1 MKTGIRLAFA
11 FLIGFTA
18 ILNEGKAFQ
27 EIQKSGDRPKIGLV
41 LSGGGAKGMAHVG
54 VIRAMEKAGIRP
66 DFVVGTSMGS
76 VVGGLYAMGYS
87 SDELEQI
94 IRSID
99 WDLIISNRVGF
110 ETIAFEEKEYYNRYL
125 LEFPIRNGKISLP
138 SGLIEGQMLSE
149 VLHYYTWPARKYH
162 NFDEFPIP
170 FRCIA
175 TDISTGEPVIFKEGY
190 LHDALRSSIAIP
202 TAFTAFQLDSTMVV
216 DGGVVNNFPVDV
228 VREMGADFV
237 IGVNVSDEDFIKAEK
252 LEGFAAILMQ
262 LSMAKSLGKT
272 AENIKQTD
280 IYIKP
285 DLGPYGTASFD
296 DFDAIL
302 KIGDVT
308 GEKFYPQFKQV
319 ADSLGLSDHAQGIG
333 LDARPIRFENIT
345 VIGNSLF
352 PTPLILSKL
361 DLKAG
366 DEVTRDQV
374 QDGINRVFGMN
385 GFYKVDYSLVPA
397 SEGNYSLQIRVK
409 EKSSRL
415 LNTSI
420 HYDNQFSAGILVNY
434 TARDM
439 IGKSSRT
446 VAVADISQNP
456 KFRIDHYKYVGQA
469 KKLAFNLRL
478 NYLNQELPSYEDG
491 EETSLSI
498 VKNSRA
504 EAQLISTSSLK
515 ESFSFGALYEN
526 NNSKV
531 RLNSFFPEEIKN
543 VYQSYIGARLRY
555 YRNSQNDRNYP
566 TRGAE
571 GLLETVFNLKDWVGI
586 NLQSNVDSITFSAGG
601 EELKL
606 PASFIDQL
614 EDLVVPSPHA
624 TLYGRYSKFLSLGER
639 IQFKPEIAGGLVIS
653 NDDGDKIFQDFYIGG
668 YQNIRFGDTRFWGL
682 NYAEVQTPNFIKVG
696 AELQF
701 IPLKKIYLRG
711 GVNAL
716 GYSRQYPINETDF
729 PDNIFRDET
738 YFGYGA
744 DISYNSIL
752 GPISFGVSSN
762 TSDKKLRTYFSIGLS
777 FNYSDR

>member
-11 FLIGFTA
+11 FFVVFTA
-18 ILNEGKAFQ
+18 VLNEGKAFQ
-27 EIQKSGDRPKIGLV
+27 EIQKSSDRPKIGLV

-87 SDELEQI
+87 ADELEQI

-99 WDLIISNRVGF
+99 WDLIISNRVSF

-149 VLHYYTWPARKYH
+149 VLHYFTWPARKYH

-262 LSMAKSLGKT
+262 LSMAESLGKT
-272 AENIKQTD
+272 AQNIKQTD

-285 DLGPYGTASFD
+285 ELGPYGTASFG

-302 KIGDVT
+302 KIGDET

-319 ADSLGLSDHAQGIG
+319 ADSLGRSDFAQGIG
-333 LDARPIRFENIT
+333 LEALPIRFENIT
-345 VIGNSLF
+345 VVGNSLF

-420 HYDNQFSAGILVNY
+420 HYDNQFSAGILLNY
-434 TARDM
+434 TARDL

-446 VAVADISQNP
+446 VVIADVSENP
-456 KFRIDHYKYVGQA
+456 KFRIDHYKYVGPS
-469 KKLAFNLRL
+469 KKFAFNLRL
-478 NYLNQELPSYEDG
+478 NYLNQQLPNYKDG
-491 EETSLSI
+491 EEENITV

-515 ESFSFGALYEN
+515 QAFSFGMVIEN
-526 NNSKV
+526 SDSKYRFNS
-531 RLNSFFPEEIKN
+531 LFPEGIKSA
-543 VYQSYIGARLRY
+543 YQRYLGVKFRY
-555 YRNSQNDRNYP
+555 YRNSQNDRNFP
-566 TRGAE
+566 TKGAE
-571 GLLETVFNLKDWVGI
+571 GLVETVVNVQDWIGLNLESGVDTVFFNANGELVPFPVTLLNQLVD
-586 NLQSNVDSITFSAGG
+586 NLTP
-601 EELKL
+601 K
-606 PASFIDQL
+606 
-614 EDLVVPSPHA
+614 PHA
-624 TLYGRYSKFLSLGER
+624 TLYGRYSKFLAVGPRL
-639 IQFKPEIAGGLVIS
+639 QFRPEVAGGMVLS
-653 NDDGDKIFQDFYIGG
+653 KEDGSKIFQDFFVGG
-668 YQNIRFGDTRFWGL
+668 HQNIRFGDTRFWGL
-682 NYAEVQTPNFIKVG
+682 NYAEVATPNFVKAA
-696 AELQF
+696 AEIQVV
-701 IPLKKIYLRG
+701 PLKKIFLRG
-711 GVNAL
+711 GVNWM
-716 GYSRQYPINETDF
+716 GYSRPYPIDEVDF
-729 PDNIFRDET
+729 PDKIFQDDS